1 MEFTATPKAELLAPG
16 TRIGRY
22 YLLHRLA
29 IGGMAELHLAC
40 AEGVAGFQKVVVLK
54 HVLPHLAADPNFVQM
69 FLNEA
74 RLAATLDHPNIVQVT
89 DIGESEGDYFY
100 VMEYVHGRNAR
111 ELLRAA
117 TTMDGLPLEVALAIT
132 IGAASALNHAH
143 AATDLSGEALGLVHR
158 DVSPANLLVSYDGA
172 VKLADFGIA
181 KAAARSTETIGGAV
195 KGKIGYM
202 SPEQC
207 RGERVDQRSDLFA
220 LGVVLFELTT
230 CERLFYADN
239 DFAVLNQVITGNVDR
254 PSDRVPDYPKR
265 LEEIVLKALANDPRE
280 RYATADEV
288 RRDLE
293 TFVHEEH
300 LRCTPATVADWMKL
314 AFGKPDYP
322 KVELVAVA
330 EPDAPRVPTLITGND
345 EAPTTIHD
353 AAIAEVKPPAT
364 RRWPLVL
371 GALMIAGGI
380 AAGTLVALRDPVSSP
395 GPTVAQP
402 ADANPVEAS
411 AGTNEPAPARASNPA
426 TDEPQT
432 PVAAPAVDL
441 PAPIPEPPT
450 GKAPRRSKRSKR
462 KKKGGK
468 KPSAPLDSKSL
479 YPVPR

>member
-22 YLLHRLA
+22 FLLHRLA

-54 HVLPHLAADPNFVQM
+54 HVLPHLVADPNFVEM

-89 DIGESEGDYFY
+89 DIGESDGDYFY

-111 ELLRAA
+111 ELLRTA
-117 TTMDGLPLEVALAIT
+117 TTMDGLPLEVALAIV
-132 IGAASALNHAH
+132 IGAASALDHAH

-207 RGERVDQRSDLFA
+207 KGERVDQRSDLFA

-239 DFAVLNQVITGNVDR
+239 DFAILNQVITGNIDR
-254 PSDRVPDYPKR
+254 PSERVPDYPKR
-265 LEEIVLKALANDPRE
+265 LEEIVLKALATDPDE
-280 RYATADEV
+280 RYASADEV

-293 TFVHEEH
+293 SFVHEER
-300 LRCTPATVADWMKL
+300 LRCTPATVGDWMKL

-322 KVELVAVA
+322 KVELIPTS
-330 EPDAPRVPTLITGND
+330 EPDTPQVPTLITGDD
-345 EAPTTIHD
+345 EVPTTIHG
-353 AAIAEVKPPAT
+353 AAIADVGEEPSPK
-364 RRWPLVL
+364 RWPWIL
-371 GALMIAGGI
+371 GIAAVMSGI
-380 AAGTLVALRDPVSSP
+380 AAGAFVALREPMS
-395 GPTVAQP
+395 
-402 ADANPVEAS
+402 
-411 AGTNEPAPARASNPA
+411 PAPTATTQREGEPPA
-426 TDEPQT
+426 PGAEPKPEVESFAPAADVGSAVGSEPERLDVPMPAAET
-432 PVAAPAVDL
+432 PVV
-441 PAPIPEPPT
+441 
-450 GKAPRRSKRSKR
+450 KPRRTKRSKR
-462 KKKGGK
+462 KKKGK
-468 KPSAPLDSKSL
+468 KPKVKADPGSL
-479 YPVPR
+479 YPIPR